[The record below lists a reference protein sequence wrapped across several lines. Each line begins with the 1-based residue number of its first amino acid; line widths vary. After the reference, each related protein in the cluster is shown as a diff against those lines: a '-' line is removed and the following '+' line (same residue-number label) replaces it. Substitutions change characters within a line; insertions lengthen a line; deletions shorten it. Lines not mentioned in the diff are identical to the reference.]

1 MKPPQGFC
9 ILQNLWLLVQLDAAA
24 GRHTTALFS
33 CPSLSDAV
41 AVCVGLSHQKL
52 ASSNST
58 SQVTCDAC
66 VTTLSAPKVV
76 IGAHS

>member
-9 ILQNLWLLVQLDAAA
+9 ILQNLWLLVQLDAPA

-41 AVCVGLSHQKL
+41 GSLSHQKRPL
-52 ASSNST
+52 
-58 SQVTCDAC
+58 
-66 VTTLSAPKVV
+66 
-76 IGAHS
+76 I

>member
-41 AVCVGLSHQKL
+41 GSLRGFVAPE
-52 ASSNST
+52 ASSNLT

-66 VTTLSAPKVV
+66 VTTLSAPEV
-76 IGAHS
+76 IIAAHS